1 MEILKI
7 ALETSVT
14 LMIEEMKSGRRTSE
28 LTPEQTS
35 RVASLITEHGDK
47 MLYRPDK
54 KGQGAEVFNELA
66 NVIACLAFQ
75 PNGITIFDMHFE
87 VHSTQ
92 KKQ

>member
-1 MEILKI
+1 MELLKI

-14 LMIEEMKSGRRTSE
+14 LMIEDMKAGRRSSE
-28 LTPEQTS
+28 LTSEQAG
-35 RVASLITEHGDK
+35 RVASLIGEHADK

-54 KGQGAEVFNELA
+54 KGQGAEVFNEVA
-66 NVIACLAFQ
+66 NAIACLAFQ